1 MLLSARVSN
10 LDMLL
15 VVTSD
20 FRFTQTPDG
29 RVWTRTSYSRPFW
42 DRYLKVFD
50 KVRIVARAEHV
61 AQVAPEFG
69 EVAGNGVEFCAV
81 PFYLGPW
88 QYLKVRSRV
97 RKVLRS
103 VLGSHDAALFR
114 VSSRLADE
122 LIPQVWEQGH
132 PYGLEVVGDP
142 MESLARGAVKHPF
155 RPLFRQLSTRALKAQ
170 CARASAVSY
179 VTERVLQ
186 QRYPAARDRLSV
198 AVSDAELQPGSFSA
212 FPRVFTT
219 HYSSTDLAPEAYAA
233 KPKMH
238 TGPVPPRIVF
248 VGSLAQ
254 MYKGPDVLL
263 HAVSILNRD
272 GFEVELS
279 LVGGGR
285 HMPQLEHLAQT
296 LGVANQVRFHGELPG
311 DAVRERL
318 DWATLFVL
326 PSRTEG
332 LPRVIV
338 EAMARALPCV
348 ASNVGGI
355 PELLHPEDMVA
366 SNDPE
371 GLAAKIKQVLTSPAR
386 LNEMSI
392 RNLAKA
398 QEFRPDVLEERRTR
412 FYRFLHDVTREWL
425 AARPTMSGIA

>member
-1 MLLSARVSN
+1 M
-10 LDMLL
+10 
-15 VVTSD
+15 VVVITSD

-29 RVWTRTSYSRPFW
+29 RVWTRTSYARSFW

-50 KVRIVARAEHV
+50 KVRVVARAEQV
-61 AQVAPEFG
+61 KEVAPEFLPVCG
-69 EVAGNGVEFCAV
+69 DGVEFCGV

-88 QYLKVRSRV
+88 QYVKVRGRV
-97 RKVLRS
+97 REMLRS
-103 VLGSHDAALFR
+103 VLGPQDAALFR
-114 VSSRLADE
+114 VSSRLADD
-122 LIPQVWEQGH
+122 LIPLVWKQRR

-142 MESLARGAVKHPF
+142 MESLAPGAVKHPL
-155 RPLFRQLSTRALKAQ
+155 RPVFRQLSTRALRAQ

-186 QRYPAARDRLSV
+186 ERYPAGHDGLSI

-219 HYSSTDLAPEAYAA
+219 HYSSTDLAPEAYAT

-254 MYKGPDVLL
+254 MYKGPDILL
-263 HAVSILNRD
+263 HAISILNRE
-272 GFEVELS
+272 GFELDLS

-285 HMPQLEHLAQT
+285 HMAQLKQMAQT
-296 LGVANQVRFHGELPG
+296 LGVAHQVTFHGEVPG

-338 EAMARALPCV
+338 EAIARALPCI
-348 ASNVGGI
+348 ASHVGGI

-371 GLAAKIKQVLTSPAR
+371 ALAAKIKQVLTSPAR

-398 QEFRPDVLEERRTR
+398 QEYRPGVLEERRTR
-412 FYRFLHDVTREWL
+412 FYRFLYDVTREWL
-425 AARPTMSGIA
+425 AAKPMVAT